1 MGLYSKAFSVAD
13 FVKSGAEPTI
23 GWKQEHVN
31 GSGDANSYANCFLLV
46 NCWAVECQ
54 GCCLLDVSWL
64 LKLNFVR
71 KLKID
76 AKE

>member
-1 MGLYSKAFSVAD
+1 MAD
-13 FVKSGAEPTI
+13 FLKSGAEPTI
-23 GWKQEHVN
+23 GSEQGHVN
-31 GSGDANSYANCFLLV
+31 GSSDVNGYANCFILV

-54 GCCLLDVSWL
+54 RCLLDVSWP

-76 AKE
+76 VKE